1 VKIRAVCAIALL
13 VSGCSAADEP
23 SDDRSRLVHELEAR
37 EPDDTGNP
45 RLAREGVVELSAPAS
60 TRKPTPD
67 PWRIAPAVDKPT
79 PDPWSGEGCSAPPE
93 DATGECPAGRDTA
106 APAAEPATLDP

>member
-1 VKIRAVCAIALL
+1 VKIRLLCAIALL
-13 VSGCSAADEP
+13 GFGCSAADGQSE
-23 SDDRSRLVHELEAR
+23 DRSGSVYELEAR
-37 EPDDTGNP
+37 EPDETGNP
-45 RLAREGVVELSAPAS
+45 RLARKGVVELSAPAS

-79 PDPWSGEGCSAPPE
+79 PDPWSGEGCNAPPE
-93 DATGECPAGRDTA
+93 DSTGECAAGRDTA